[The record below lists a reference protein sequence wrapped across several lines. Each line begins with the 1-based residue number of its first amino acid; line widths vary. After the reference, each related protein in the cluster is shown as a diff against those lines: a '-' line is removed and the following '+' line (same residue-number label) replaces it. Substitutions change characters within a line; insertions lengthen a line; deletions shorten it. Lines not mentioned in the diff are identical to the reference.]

1 MKNRSRGKFFLW
13 SNVKSSLKEFNEKFV
28 SEKKSSDFQSRS
40 SKRPRCSSSVM
51 PRAKRLKCEVETDGT
66 DLMGRRLLDACETN
80 DVAEVKE
87 LLSSGAVDVN
97 CRRETDGSSGL
108 HLASLHRHEQL
119 LEVLLAHTGVEVNL
133 TDLSDRT
140 PLITAC
146 MAGHHDVVR
155 RLCRAPGIDLNCKDS
170 DGLAALHYAVKFNPQ
185 SARCV
190 EVRVIFQTEIFFL
203 SELFL
208 CRS

>member
-1 MKNRSRGKFFLW
+1 
-13 SNVKSSLKEFNEKFV
+13 
-28 SEKKSSDFQSRS
+28 
-40 SKRPRCSSSVM
+40 
-51 PRAKRLKCEVETDGT
+51 
-66 DLMGRRLLDACETN
+66 MGRRLLDACETN
-80 DVAEVKE
+80 DVADVKE

-108 HLASLHRHEQL
+108 HLASLHSHEQL

-170 DGLAALHYAVKFNPQ
+170 DGLAALHYAVKFRQAALRGDSGDGNMG
-185 SARCV
+185 
-190 EVRVIFQTEIFFL
+190 RVAYAASQTAGPVAMAALTTLLAGMALPNTNFGHL
-203 SELFL
+203 
-208 CRS
+208 